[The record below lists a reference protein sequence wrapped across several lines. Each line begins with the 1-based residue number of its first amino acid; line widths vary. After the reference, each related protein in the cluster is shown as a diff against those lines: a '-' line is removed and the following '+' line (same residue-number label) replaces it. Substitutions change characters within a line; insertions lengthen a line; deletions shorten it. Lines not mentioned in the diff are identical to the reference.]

1 MSKRN
6 LILLI
11 IVLVI
16 AIIAF
21 FGFLFSRPNGTTPG
35 AGNTGTNFISQFNPF
50 GNGTTTTKPPVVT
63 PPVDVS
69 GNQPNPP
76 IQTNA
81 KLIKVSSMPIA
92 GYGVFMK
99 ERFKDVVVVPTIPPT
114 TLSLIHI

>member
-11 IVLVI
+11 IILVI

-21 FGFLFSRPNGTTPG
+21 FGFLYFRPGTTPG
-35 AGNTGTNFISQFNPF
+35 TGNAGTNFISQFNPF

-76 IQTNA
+76 TQTNS

-92 GYGVFMK
+92 GYTVFSK
-99 ERFKDVVVVPTIPPT
+99 ER
-114 TLSLIHI
+114 